1 MRKLVLMSVCMM
13 VTASLAFAGGIG
25 TIGGTKI
32 LPNIKHK
39 ILVLEF
45 DSPEHSSWGKEISQ
59 MLAQEILG
67 TITGVT
73 GAGVVTLRQPAEKI
87 LLTADTVAAIARDNN
102 ALVVIW
108 GEFYREAQ
116 SVFLHAHLRVVPRE
130 EIPQSKLGLEFT
142 LYRGGT
148 LTASPP
154 TLQVNFAPIPLPLA
168 ALDSLKSLFEQ
179 TVVLHEGPSAHSR
192 VVGQLK
198 PGDTYYPTQV
208 QGSWIRI
215 TMSGNTSGWIRY
227 ATLGSQ
233 ELLALRGV
241 MLFAQG
247 ALQYI
252 SGNFTAAEKTI
263 GTYLQKHGSSQDA
276 MNQALARLLLGT
288 ARWRANHWNEL
299 PRNEPVSQEYRKAAE
314 LLPNSSSPVAY
325 LMIARIAATMFLGA
339 QERYDAMRDIEE
351 RLIHVIQTENDSAA
365 VQNLL
370 TFYTLAEGEGL
381 LSSPST
387 SSPHYRDEIIRRKSI
402 LTEIQKNLRR

>member
-1 MRKLVLMSVCMM
+1 MMASV
-13 VTASLAFAGGIG
+13 AFAGGIG

-32 LPNIKHK
+32 LPNVKHK

-45 DSPEHSSWGKEISQ
+45 DSPELSSWGKEISQ

-73 GAGVVTLRQPAEKI
+73 GAGVVTLRQPQERI
-87 LLTADTVAAIARDNN
+87 ILTADTVEGIARDNN
-102 ALVVIW
+102 AFVVIW
-108 GEFYREAQ
+108 GEFYREEQ
-116 SVFLHAHLRVVPRE
+116 SVFLHSHVRIVPRE
-130 EIPQSKLGLEFT
+130 DIPQSRLGLEFT

-148 LTASPP
+148 LRASPP
-154 TLQVNFAPIPLPLA
+154 TFQVNFAPIELPLA
-168 ALDSLKSLFEQ
+168 TLESLKSLFEQ
-179 TVVLHEGPSAHSR
+179 TVVLHEGPSANSR
-192 VVGQLK
+192 VVGELK

-208 QGSWIRI
+208 QGSWIKI
-215 TMSGNTSGWIRY
+215 TMTGNKSGWIRY
-227 ATLGSQ
+227 ATLGAQ
-233 ELLALRGV
+233 KEFAALRGV

-252 SGNFTAAEKTI
+252 SGNFKAAEKTI

-276 MNQALARLLLGT
+276 MNQALAHLLLGT

-299 PRNEPVSQEYRKAAE
+299 PRNEPVSHEYLKAAE
-314 LLPNSSSPVAY
+314 LLPNASSPVAY
-325 LMIARIAATMFLGA
+325 LMIARIAATVFLGA
-339 QERYDAMRDIEE
+339 KERYDAMRDIEE

-387 SSPHYRDEIIRRKSI
+387 SYQQYRDEIIRRKSI
-402 LTEIQKNLRR
+402 LTEIQKNLRQ